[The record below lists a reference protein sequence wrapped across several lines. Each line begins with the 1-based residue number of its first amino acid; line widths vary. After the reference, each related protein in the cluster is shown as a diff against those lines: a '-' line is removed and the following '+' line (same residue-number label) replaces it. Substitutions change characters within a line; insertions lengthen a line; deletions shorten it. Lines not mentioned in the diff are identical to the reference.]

1 MQQYVYIYI
10 VFPRTR
16 THHNPDQQMF
26 DSALQQLSRLLRFAL
41 LRNRLRL
48 RGTSLQAVEL
58 RELVLKVVGV
68 IAGEI
73 QLEKIFTVCA
83 PGVRGE

>member
-1 MQQYVYIYI
+1 
-10 VFPRTR
+10 
-16 THHNPDQQMF
+16 MF
-26 DSALQQLSRLLRFAL
+26 ESALQQLSRLLRFAL

-48 RGTSLQAVEL
+48 RGTSLEAVEL
-58 RELVLKVVGV
+58 RELVLKVVGM

-83 PGVRGE
+83 PGVGGE

>member
-1 MQQYVYIYI
+1 MYKFYHKSHAH
-10 VFPRTR
+10 

-26 DSALQQLSRLLRFAL
+26 GSALQQLSRLLLFAL

-58 RELVLKVVGV
+58 RELVLKVVGI
-68 IAGEI
+68 IAGDI
-73 QLEKIFTVCA
+73 QLEKTFTVCA

>member
-1 MQQYVYIYI
+1 
-10 VFPRTR
+10 
-16 THHNPDQQMF
+16 MF
-26 DSALQQLSRLLRFAL
+26 DSALQQLSRLLLFAL

-58 RELVLKVVGV
+58 RELVLKAVGV
-68 IAGEI
+68 IAGEV
-73 QLEKIFTVCA
+73 LLDKIFAVCA

>member
-1 MQQYVYIYI
+1 MQQYLYIYN

-26 DSALQQLSRLLRFAL
+26 DSALQQLSRLLPFAL

-48 RGTSLQAVEL
+48 RRTSFQACEL
-58 RELVLKVVGV
+58 RELVLKVVGM
-68 IAGEI
+68 IAVEI

-83 PGVRGE
+83 PGVGGE